1 MVTDW
6 NGNMLV
12 AYSNKLRAEPTID
25 KVLSTW
31 DSLENRVWQTSSDNI
46 VVKEWSDNPRGI
58 ASGKFSIATKDFD
71 LGIPAKAKKLYAV
84 TITYKSDVA
93 QTNPVFYAIDG
104 SDTFVAMTGN
114 MEVSSS
120 WKKLRAVVS
129 SPVEFQ
135 SIKIKIENTTTT
147 STTTGIQI
155 NDISIEYRALFKR
168 VTSG

>member
-12 AYSNKLRAEPTID
+12 AYSNKLRTEPNFEN
-25 KVLSTW
+25 VPSTW
-31 DSLENRVWQTSSDNI
+31 DSLTNRLWQTSSDNI

-84 TITYKSDVA
+84 TITYKSDTE

-104 SDTFVAMTGN
+104 SDTFV
-114 MEVSSS
+114 
-120 WKKLRAVVS
+120 AVVS

-135 SIKIKIENTTTT
+135 SIKIKIENTRTT